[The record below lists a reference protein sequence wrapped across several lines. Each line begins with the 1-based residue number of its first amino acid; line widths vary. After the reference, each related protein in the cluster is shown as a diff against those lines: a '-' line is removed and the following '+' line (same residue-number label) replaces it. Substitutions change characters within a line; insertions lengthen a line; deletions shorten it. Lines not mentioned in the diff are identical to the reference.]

1 MKLVFYVYKNE
12 KYLDFQTILAMYQER
27 SRSDLYRYLK
37 SKSQGE
43 IETVYFHQR
52 KLYKWDDILRD
63 TNLMENLDFDIIVKE
78 FG

>member
-12 KYLDFQTILAMYQER
+12 KYLDFQTILAMYNK
-27 SRSDLYRYLK
+27 SRSDLYRYLLK
-37 SKSQGE
+37 SERQSKIG
-43 IETVYFHQR
+43 TVYFHQR